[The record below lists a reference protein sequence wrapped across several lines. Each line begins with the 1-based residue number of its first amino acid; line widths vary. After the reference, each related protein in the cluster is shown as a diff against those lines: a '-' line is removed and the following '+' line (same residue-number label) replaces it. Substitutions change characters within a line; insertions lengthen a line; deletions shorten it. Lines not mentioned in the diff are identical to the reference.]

1 MATRNEIN
9 IIYDI
14 NECDKERGIIKIFGK
29 DFVKNNKNKCEI
41 IINYK
46 SNVLMQGLIEE
57 YNIENYRKNKL
68 EIKLIFIDN
77 ITNLSFMFDGCS
89 ALSNLPDISKLNTNN
104 VTNMSLMFSDCE
116 SLSSLPDISKWNTNN
131 VNNMSNMFSG
141 CNSLSSLPD
150 ISKWNTDNVNNIS
163 GMFYG
168 CSSLS
173 NLSDISK

>member
-1 MATRNEIN
+1 MAKNDEIN

-14 NECDKERGIIKIFGK
+14 KDRDRLEGKIKIFGK
-29 DFVKNNKNKCEI
+29 IFVKNNKNKCEI

-46 SNVLMQGLIEE
+46 ANELIQGLIEE

-104 VTNMSLMFSDCE
+104 VINMSYMFSE
-116 SLSSLPDISKWNTNN
+116 
-131 VNNMSNMFSG
+131 
-141 CNSLSSLPD
+141 
-150 ISKWNTDNVNNIS
+150 
-163 GMFYG
+163 

-173 NLSDISK
+173 K